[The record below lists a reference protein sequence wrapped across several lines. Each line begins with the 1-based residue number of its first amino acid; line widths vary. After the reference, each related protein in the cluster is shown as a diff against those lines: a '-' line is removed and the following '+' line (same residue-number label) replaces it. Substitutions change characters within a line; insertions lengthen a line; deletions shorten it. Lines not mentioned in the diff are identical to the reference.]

1 MAIGKRKA
9 EQQEELW
16 VPTAELVKSAG
27 HPFYEQVNKLLAEA
41 EFDRFVEDRCSKFY
55 AGNVGRPGLPPGV
68 YVRMLLVGYFEGI
81 SSERGIAWRCADSLS
96 LRGFLGLTLSDRSP
110 DHSTVSRTRRLIDLE
125 THVEIFSFVLK
136 LLAERGLA
144 DGKTIGVD
152 ATTLEANAAMKSLVR
167 RDTGESYDGFLTELA
182 KASGIETPTRADL
195 ARIDRK
201 RPKKGSNDDWQN
213 PHDPDAQI
221 TKMKDGRTRL
231 SHKAE
236 NAVDMDSGA
245 IMAATIQPGAA
256 GDTTTIHETMMATVQ
271 SVAALRRD
279 PAIPMEGALSEW
291 VMDKGYHSNEV
302 VVTIESVGK
311 RSYIAEPKRGR
322 RRWRG
327 DEDTKQAVYA
337 NRRRVKGTRG
347 RRLMRRRGEML
358 ERPFAHLLETGGMR
372 RVFLRGRENIEKRYQ
387 VHAAGYNLG
396 LLMRSLF
403 GRGTPRGLQGL
414 PATVLVRLRVLCQLA
429 RDLISDQATRC
440 RRIARATAI
449 IRLPFR
455 SHQTSR
461 FATAC

>member
-1 MAIGKRKA
+1 MAIGKRSRG
-9 EQQEELW
+9 QQEELW
-16 VPTAELVKSAG
+16 IPSAELTSSPG
-27 HPFYEQVNKLLAEA
+27 HPFYERVNKLLAEA
-41 EFDRFVEDRCSKFY
+41 EFDDFVEELCAKFY
-55 AGNVGRPGLPPGV
+55 AGKVGRPGLAPGV
-68 YVRMLLVGYFEGI
+68 YVRMLLVGYFEGLG
-81 SSERGIAWRCADSLS
+81 SERGIAWRCADSLA
-96 LRGFLGLTLSDRSP
+96 LRGFLGLTLSERTP

-144 DGKTIGVD
+144 NGKTVGVD

-167 RDTGESYDGFLTELA
+167 RDTGESYDDFLTELA

-201 RPKKGSNDDWQN
+201 RAKKGSNDDWHN

-221 TKMKDGRTRL
+221 TKMKDGRTHL

-236 NAVDMDSGA
+236 HAVDMDSGA

-256 GDTTTIHETMMATVQ
+256 GDTTTIHETMLATAQ
-271 SVAALRRD
+271 SVASLRRD
-279 PAIPMEGALSEW
+279 PELKMEGALAEW

-302 VVTIESVGK
+302 VVAIESIGK
-311 RSYIAEPKRGR
+311 RSYIAEPNRGR

-337 NRRRVKGTRG
+337 NRRRVKGNRG

-358 ERPFAHLLETGGMR
+358 ERPFAHCLETGGLR

-387 VHAAGYNLG
+387 IHVAAYNLG
-396 LLMRSLF
+396 VLMRSII
-403 GRGTPRGLQGL
+403 GKGTPRGFHGL
-414 PATVLVRLRVLCQLA
+414 AAAVLGICAIVESVLRALKSAWTGNFLPNASTPACARRLSVYAGIGPL
-429 RDLISDQATRC
+429 ATRC
-440 RRIARATAI
+440 
-449 IRLPFR
+449 
-455 SHQTSR
+455 
-461 FATAC
+461 